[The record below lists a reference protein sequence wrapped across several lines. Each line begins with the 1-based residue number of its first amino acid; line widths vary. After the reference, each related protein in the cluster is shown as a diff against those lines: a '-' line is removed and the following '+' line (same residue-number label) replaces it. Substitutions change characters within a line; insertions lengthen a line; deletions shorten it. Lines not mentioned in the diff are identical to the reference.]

1 MYPDYHWTGWHG
13 VPDYG
18 DGCTVRP
25 FTTARPRNY
34 DNMDAT
40 LQIDRLRGRLLLI
53 AGELDENCPV
63 GPTMQLY
70 AAAVEADAAVE
81 LMVLPNRNH
90 YTPGRTRYSY
100 RKVMDYL
107 CRYLLKEIGKASC
120 RERVIQYV

>member
-1 MYPDYHWTGWHG
+1 MLEFPDVFAVGVAGAPLVSVHHMYPDYHWTGWHG

-70 AAAVEADAAVE
+70 AAAVEADRSEKRRVGNE
-81 LMVLPNRNH
+81 LVSP
-90 YTPGRTRYSY
+90 
-100 RKVMDYL
+100 
-107 CRYLLKEIGKASC
+107 CRSRWSPDHKK
-120 RERVIQYV
+120 